1 MEEAKRDAVSW
12 QKQVSIGNILGVSE
26 MTEMKETRLCNV
38 NMFVTTKAGRNGAE
52 CRG

>member
-26 MTEMKETRLCNV
+26 MTEMKERDQALQC
-38 NMFVTTKAGRNGAE
+38 
-52 CRG
+52 